1 MLRILRKPSW
11 LNKKIDLAELSR
23 MQSLLK
29 ELNLHTVCQA
39 AACPNIGECFSRGE
53 ATFMILGEICTR
65 NCRFCNV
72 KTGRPKALDREE
84 PQHVAQAVQRL
95 GLKQA
100 VITSVTRDDLS
111 DGGAE
116 IFVQTV
122 LAIREKMPQTKIEL
136 LIPDFNSDRSIIK
149 KIVQVK
155 PDIIGH
161 NVETVPRLYAEVQ
174 PQANYKRSLK
184 VLKIIKELDSEVY
197 TKSGLMLGLGEKE
210 QEVLDVLK
218 DLRGVKCDFLSLGQ
232 YLSPS
237 LKHYPVQEYI
247 PSPEF
252 DFYKKK
258 ALDLGF
264 LHLESAPY
272 VRTSYRAS
280 EYLKEV
286 IG

>member
-1 MLRILRKPSW
+1 MLQLLRKPSW
-11 LNKKIDLAELSR
+11 LNKKIDLAKLSK

-39 AACPNIGECFSRGE
+39 AACPNIGECFSRAE

-65 NCRFCNV
+65 NCRFCNI
-72 KTGRPKALDREE
+72 KTGQPQALDREE
-84 PQHVAQAVQRL
+84 PRNVARAVQRL
-95 GLKQA
+95 GLKHA
-100 VITSVTRDDLS
+100 VITSVTRDDLA

-136 LIPDFNSDRSIIK
+136 LIPDFKADRSIIK
-149 KIVQVK
+149 EIVQVK

-161 NVETVPRLYAEVQ
+161 NVETVPRLYAAVQ
-174 PQANYKRSLK
+174 PQADYKRSLK
-184 VLKIIKELDSEVY
+184 VLEIIKEFDSEIY
-197 TKSGLMLGLGEKE
+197 TKSGLMLGLGEKK

-218 DLRGVKCDFLSLGQ
+218 DLRRVECDFLSLGQ

-247 PSPEF
+247 PPPEF
-252 DFYKKK
+252 DFYKKQ

-264 LHLESAPY
+264 LHSESAPY
-272 VRTSYRAS
+272 VRSSYRAS
-280 EYLKEV
+280 EYLKEARQ
-286 IG
+286 